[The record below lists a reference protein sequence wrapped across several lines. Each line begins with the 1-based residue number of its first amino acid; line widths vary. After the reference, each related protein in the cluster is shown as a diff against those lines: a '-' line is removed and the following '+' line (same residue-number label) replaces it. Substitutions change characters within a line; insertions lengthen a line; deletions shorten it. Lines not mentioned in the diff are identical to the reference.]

1 MFPEAGVWG
10 WVAPLNELLLVCW
23 VLPPAVTV
31 NIISILITVH
41 GKNSPNLRNKGFA
54 RPSVAR
60 RPPAPRP
67 HPLAVFLLFSAKVWQ
82 SLMLRSSALSVL
94 WRETQGGKT
103 KKPRCA
109 ILHILYHCL
118 AAVTTLICKTAQ
130 PAQCK
135 MWNYLKWLK
144 LAKTILLRSPHLRCA
159 EWVVLQEWRLGSVDI
174 VPAKQVSR

>member
-1 MFPEAGVWG
+1 MRLSSTTEWA
-10 WVAPLNELLLVCW
+10 AAE
-23 VLPPAVTV
+23 PPAVTV

-60 RPPAPRP
+60 RPPAPAPPPRC
-67 HPLAVFLLFSAKVWQ
+67 FSVVQCKGLTIINAAQ
-82 SLMLRSSALSVL
+82 LRALRAL
-94 WRETQGGKT
+94 EGDTGGKT

-144 LAKTILLRSPHLRCA
+144 LAKTILLRSPYLRCA
-159 EWVVLQEWRLGSVDI
+159 DWAVLQEWRLGSVDI
-174 VPAKQVSR
+174 SASKSCIRRFVS